1 MSTPSPHG
9 GFHLLDL
16 TAIVVG
22 YSIAALLIR
31 AFWPEGEPPSL
42 AESAVIGLF
51 YLWLGLAMS
60 GPFVLLIHRTSE
72 PAAVDAHDEA
82 ETRARNGPRTGAEAA
97 WLMIGGYWIV
107 MTVLVVS
114 FRGDRSTLLN
124 AILKSLFPTVGAVGL
139 LLALYG
145 ASRRAESQPH
155 TRGTKRTEETIRA
168 AAQTW
173 THRTAVG
180 LLLTW
185 PIAWLAL
192 ILLGKTLF

>member
-1 MSTPSPHG
+1 MSNPSPRG
-9 GFHLLDL
+9 GIHLLDL

-22 YSIAALLIR
+22 YGIAALLIR
-31 AFWPEGEPPSL
+31 AFWPAGEPPTL
-42 AESAVIGLF
+42 AESTVIGFF
-51 YLWLGLAMS
+51 YIWLGLAMS
-60 GPFVLLIHRTSE
+60 GPFVLLIHRTSG
-72 PAAVDAHDEA
+72 PAAADAPDQV

-139 LLALYG
+139 LLGLYG
-145 ASRRAESQPH
+145 ASRRAESRPH
-155 TRGTKRTEETIRA
+155 SRGTKRAEETMRA
-168 AAQTW
+168 AAQAW